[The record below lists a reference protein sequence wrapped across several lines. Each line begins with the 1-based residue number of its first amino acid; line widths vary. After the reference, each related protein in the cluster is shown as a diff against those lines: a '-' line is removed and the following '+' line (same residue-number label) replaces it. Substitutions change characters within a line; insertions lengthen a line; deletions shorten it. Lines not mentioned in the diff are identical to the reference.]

1 MTRADGGLDPE
12 VCDAYLLRLGL
23 ERETPSA
30 EALVRLHARHVER
43 IPYETMWIHS
53 GDRWGVDAIASA
65 RRVSLEGRGGYCFHL
80 NGAFGEL
87 LTTLGYSVT
96 RHVGGVHGPDGPSVD
111 ALTNHLVLTVA
122 GLPTDTNPVGSWY
135 VDVGLGDALHEAVPL
150 EAGEFT
156 QGPFLL
162 SLEATHDGVGDW
174 HLTHDPKGTF
184 PGMSWRMSAATMTD
198 FANRNVVLST
208 SPESGFVR
216 ISSAQRRDA
225 TGVDIMRGLFL
236 TRVGEGT
243 APSDA
248 LTGRDDWFGALA
260 DIFDLTFDGVD
271 SAVLDRLW
279 SNVRTAHDAWL
290 EAEAAQ

>member
-12 VCDAYLLRLGL
+12 VCDSYLARLKL
-23 ERETPSA
+23 DREPPSA
-30 EALVRLHARHVER
+30 DALSRLHRAHVER
-43 IPYETMWIHS
+43 VPYETMWIHS
-53 GDRWGVDAIASA
+53 SDRWGIDPIASA
-65 RRVSLEGRGGYCFHL
+65 RRISLEGRGGYCFHL
-80 NGAFGEL
+80 NGAFSEL

-122 GLPTDTNPVGSWY
+122 GLPTDTNPMGVWY
-135 VDVGLGDALHEAVPL
+135 VDVGLGDALHDAVPL
-150 EAGEFT
+150 VEGEFR

-174 HLTHDPKGTF
+174 HLTHDPLGTF
-184 PGMSWRMSAATMTD
+184 PGMSWRMSVATMAD
-198 FANRNVVLST
+198 FVDRNVVLST

-216 ISSAQRRDA
+216 IACAQRRDA

-236 TRVGEGT
+236 TRVGEGR

-248 LTGRDDWFGALA
+248 LTDRDDWFGALA
-260 DIFDLTFDGVD
+260 DVFDLTFEGVD
-271 SAVLDRLW
+271 TAVLDSLW
-279 SNVRTAHDAWL
+279 ARVRTAHDASF
-290 EAEAAQ
+290 EEETAS